1 MLRECQCGKTIAAR
15 RCAAHGSAM
24 EKRSPLDMLRQS
36 GPAWLRFKRLMAL
49 MGGVT
54 LLVITVTL
62 TLFYREF
69 GMVSIHFYIATA
81 LGVGFAMMLMAVLMG
96 LVFLSNAA
104 GHDAG
109 AGPAGDDTPD
119 GAAN

>member
-1 MLRECQCGKTIAAR
+1 MPGKPLPRGAAR
-15 RCAAHGSAM
+15 RMVRTM
-24 EKRSPLDMLRQS
+24 EKRSPIELLRQS

-49 MGGVT
+49 MGGLT

-96 LVFLSNAA
+96 LVFLSNSA
-104 GHDAG
+104 GHDAAAGEDRSDGG
-109 AGPAGDDTPD
+109 ASR
-119 GAAN
+119 